1 MIPDW
6 LVAFDPDAVVT
17 SALHWAAVPAH
28 GLVALAV
35 VAFVAASLVPLSSEA
50 VLIAVLAAQ
59 PAQFWPAMAVATLA
73 NTAGSLTTYALGR
86 IGRRM
91 PHPPQLDRHVQWF
104 ERYGAWVL
112 LLAWVPL
119 VGDMLVVV
127 AGWLRVSLAW
137 STLAILVGKFG
148 RYLVIAQAWTLLA

>member
-59 PAQFWPAMAVATLA
+59 PAQFWSSAQPR
-73 NTAGSLTTYALGR
+73 AL
-86 IGRRM
+86 
-91 PHPPQLDRHVQWF
+91 QC
-104 ERYGAWVL
+104 A
-112 LLAWVPL
+112 
-119 VGDMLVVV
+119 VV
-127 AGWLRVSLAW
+127 ANPALR
-137 STLAILVGKFG
+137 
-148 RYLVIAQAWTLLA
+148 

>member
-1 MIPDW
+1 MD
-6 LVAFDPDAVVT
+6 LDLLAAFNPDALVT
-17 SALHWAAVPAH
+17 SLLHWAAVPSQ
-28 GLVALAV
+28 GLAALAV

-50 VLIAVLAAQ
+50 ALIAVLVAQ
-59 PAQFWPAMAVATLA
+59 PDHFWPAMIVATLA

-86 IGRRM
+86 VGRRM

-119 VGDMLVVV
+119 IGDMLVVV

-137 STLAILVGKFG
+137 STLAILVGKFL
-148 RYLVIAQAWTLLA
+148 RYLFIAQAWTLLA